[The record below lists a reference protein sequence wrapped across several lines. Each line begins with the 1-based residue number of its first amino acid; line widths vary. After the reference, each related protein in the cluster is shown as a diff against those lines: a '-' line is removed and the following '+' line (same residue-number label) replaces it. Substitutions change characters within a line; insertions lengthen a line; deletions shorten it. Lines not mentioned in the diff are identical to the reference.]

1 MGVGGRKCHTKI
13 VLILFFSV
21 WKVLEHSLGTVV
33 GMIACGEHHT
43 TILTSTPWVRLHQ
56 ETEEFLKLEQKE
68 YELKGM
74 FAKQT
79 NHGLFKKDQDAI
91 RLRMQQVIHPF
102 PSCDC
107 DPNFPN
113 AVLFSL
119 LLCPGE
125 AGVGG

>member
-91 RLRMQQVIHPF
+91 RLRMQQVISSFSKLRLRSQF
-102 PSCDC
+102 PKRRAFLS
-107 DPNFPN
+107 
-113 AVLFSL
+113 ASL
-119 LLCPGE
+119 SR
-125 AGVGG
+125 